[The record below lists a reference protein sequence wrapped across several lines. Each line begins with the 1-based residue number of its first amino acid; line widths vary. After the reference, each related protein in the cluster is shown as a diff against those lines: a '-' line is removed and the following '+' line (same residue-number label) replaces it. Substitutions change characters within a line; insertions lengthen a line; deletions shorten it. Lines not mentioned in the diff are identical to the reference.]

1 MFLMRQ
7 PRCFEGF
14 GARAVDLSILPVDWS
29 TGKMKRSIA
38 SVKIIEKYFLEICL
52 LLGCRP
58 LRWAYARNAQRAC
71 LISKDNKACTE
82 QQRRATRKVA
92 TLHRLHSFMQG
103 QAVFGQA

>member
-1 MFLMRQ
+1 
-7 PRCFEGF
+7 
-14 GARAVDLSILPVDWS
+14 
-29 TGKMKRSIA
+29 MKRSIA

-71 LISKDNKACTE
+71 LISKDNKAGTE